1 MRAKRSPTES
11 VAAPRKP
18 VPEPIT
24 VRIPT
29 ALEML
34 GLSRSKFYELL
45 AQGEFEIIKVGRSSL
60 VVVASLHSFVDR
72 QRH

>member
-1 MRAKRSPTES
+1 MRAKHRPTD
-11 VAAPRKP
+11 AASLPPRLS
-18 VPEPIT
+18 PEPIT

-45 AQGEFEIIKVGRSSL
+45 AQGQFEIIKVGRCSL
-60 VVVASLHSFVDR
+60 VVVASLHSFVER